1 MWTYENENGCYEA
14 DCLIVLLWQIFKH
27 RTWHL
32 FRGDGWID

>member
-14 DCLIVLLWQIFKH
+14 DYLIPLLWQIFKH